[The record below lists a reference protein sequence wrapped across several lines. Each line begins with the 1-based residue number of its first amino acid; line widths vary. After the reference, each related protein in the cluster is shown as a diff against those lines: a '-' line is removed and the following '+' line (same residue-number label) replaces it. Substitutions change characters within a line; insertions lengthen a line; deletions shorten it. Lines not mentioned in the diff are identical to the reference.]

1 MRNSAGRKRLG
12 PLSERSFAL
21 LFAGRTVSLIGSAIA
36 PVALAFTVIHLT
48 GSPSDLGLVLAAN
61 FVPQVVFLLVGGVWA
76 DRLPRHVV
84 MVASDV
90 VGAASQATLA
100 VLLLIGEARIW
111 HVVVLAAVRGIA
123 SAFFVPAST
132 AVVPQTVRPH
142 LLQQANALLGMS
154 RNATGILGAA
164 GGGLLV
170 AALGPG
176 LALAADAGTYLL
188 GAVFV
193 AFLRL
198 PAVPAGA
205 RQRFLDELREGWD
218 EVRSRTWLWAVVIQF
233 TFINAFSWAAFF
245 VLGPFVAASSLGG
258 AAAWGLI
265 LTAEAAGM
273 LVGGYIALRHRP
285 RRPLLAGNTALI
297 LIALPL
303 VALALASGEVVI
315 AAAAFVA
322 GVGVEFFEVLW
333 ATTLQ
338 SRIPAD
344 RLSRVSSYDWLG
356 SFALVPL
363 GTILVGPLA
372 MSIGL
377 ANTLWLAAGIV
388 VAGTLTVIA
397 FGGVRQLV
405 ESQAEAAEPPQR
417 LSLAA

>member
-1 MRNSAGRKRLG
+1 MRRFSDSASLRPLG
-12 PLSERSFAL
+12 ERRFFL
-21 LFAGRTVSLIGSAIA
+21 LFTGRTISMLGSTIA
-36 PVALAFTVIHLT
+36 PVALAFAVVDLT
-48 GSPSDLGLVLAAN
+48 GSPSDLGLVLAAS
-61 FVPQVVFLLVGGVWA
+61 FVPQILFLVVGGVWA
-76 DRLPRHVV
+76 DRVPRHVV
-84 MVASDV
+84 MVSADL
-90 VGAASQATLA
+90 VGAAAQGTLA
-100 VLLLIGEARIW
+100 VLLLTGRAEVW
-111 HVVVLAAVRGIA
+111 HIVCVACVRGVA
-123 SAFFVPAST
+123 AAFFMPAST
-132 AVVPQTVRPH
+132 GVVPQTVSAGQ
-142 LLQQANALLGMS
+142 LQQANA
-154 RNATGILGAA
+154 ILGAA

-170 AALGPG
+170 AGLGPG
-176 LALAADAGTYLL
+176 LALAVDAATYIA
-188 GAVFV
+188 GACFL
-193 AFLRL
+193 AFLKLPPL
-198 PAVPAGA
+198 PAA
-205 RQRFLDELREGWD
+205 RRHFARELREGWS
-218 EVRSRTWLWAVVIQF
+218 EFRSRKWLWAVVVQF

-258 AAAWGLI
+258 PAAWGLI

-285 RRPLLAGNTALI
+285 RRPLLAGNAALI

-303 VALALASGEVVI
+303 CALALASGEVVI
-315 AAAAFVA
+315 ALAAFVA

-372 MSIGL
+372 LTIGY
-377 ANTLWLAAGIV
+377 ANTLWLAAGV
-388 VAGTLTVIA
+388 VVTGTLAVIA

-405 ESQAEAAEPPQR
+405 ESPPVAAEPTQR

>member
-1 MRNSAGRKRLG
+1 MRARDCRRLLHAGVDGRRPPDGQCGATPAGERDPRL
-12 PLSERSFAL
+12 L
-21 LFAGRTVSLIGSAIA
+21 
-36 PVALAFTVIHLT
+36 
-48 GSPSDLGLVLAAN
+48 
-61 FVPQVVFLLVGGVWA
+61 
-76 DRLPRHVV
+76 
-84 MVASDV
+84 
-90 VGAASQATLA
+90 
-100 VLLLIGEARIW
+100 
-111 HVVVLAAVRGIA
+111 
-123 SAFFVPAST
+123 
-132 AVVPQTVRPH
+132 PQTT
-142 LLQQANALLGMS
+142 A
-154 RNATGILGAA
+154 ILGAA

-170 AALGPG
+170 AGLGPG
-176 LALAADAGTYLL
+176 LALAVDAATYVV
-188 GAVFV
+188 GACFL

-198 PAVPAGA
+198 PPMPAA
-205 RQRFLDELREGWD
+205 RRHFARELREGWA
-218 EVRSRTWLWAVVIQF
+218 EFRGRRWLWAVVVQF

-265 LTAEAAGM
+265 LTAEAGGM

-285 RRPLLAGNTALI
+285 RRPLLAGNAALI

-372 MSIGL
+372 LSIGL
-377 ANTLWLAAGIV
+377 ANTLWLAAGDV
-388 VAGTLTVIA
+388 VAGT
-397 FGGVRQLV
+397 VR
-405 ESQAEAAEPPQR
+405 
-417 LSLAA
+417 